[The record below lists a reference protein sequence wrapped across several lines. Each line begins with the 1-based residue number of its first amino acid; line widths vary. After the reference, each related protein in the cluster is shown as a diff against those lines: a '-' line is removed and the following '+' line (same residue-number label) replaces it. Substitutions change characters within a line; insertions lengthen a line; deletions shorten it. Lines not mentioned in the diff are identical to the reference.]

1 MSWLWRGGVCLGPMW
16 RLPLASSNSN
26 STFESSRVFLDAIWF
41 HFKPGPFL
49 LINKD
54 SPFCLENLVSSK
66 KIISALS
73 FLRSESRLGIITPIS
88 PLLPTRWES
97 PAFICALLV
106 EVALI
111 GVEVVFEAS
120 PLSTLEPDCEE
131 ISSATSIVLDADWRE
146 QLTVFMILFNRLS
159 ANRAS
164 WRLRI
169 VSSSEDMLELSD
181 GAFAASLSVS
191 LVLSSLSIP
200 DLPFSWSFE
209 SPDVCW

>member
-1 MSWLWRGGVCLGPMW
+1 
-16 RLPLASSNSN
+16 
-26 STFESSRVFLDAIWF
+26 
-41 HFKPGPFL
+41 
-49 LINKD
+49 
-54 SPFCLENLVSSK
+54 
-66 KIISALS
+66 
-73 FLRSESRLGIITPIS
+73 
-88 PLLPTRWES
+88 
-97 PAFICALLV
+97 
-106 EVALI
+106 
-111 GVEVVFEAS
+111 
-120 PLSTLEPDCEE
+120 
-131 ISSATSIVLDADWRE
+131 
-146 QLTVFMILFNRLS
+146 MILFNRLS